1 MKLAIFILV
10 AIVFL
15 AMVLYLQSKTFR
27 LKRLNALLNSPY
39 ISILEAMGFLP
50 IIISSNNAYRGNYG
64 GFYFLVF
71 LDPDDVFFR
80 SNFSIVFVI
89 SYEKL
94 SDKDF
99 IDLNNKYYNRVKSL
113 LFNSESIFFDKTF
126 AQFRYAINP
135 FGIGNIKIEKTI
147 EKISQLATSENL
159 RSIEF
164 QDLEIASAR
173 QY

>member
-15 AMVLYLQSKTFR
+15 ATVLYLQSKAFR

-39 ISILEAMGFLP
+39 IRILEAMGFSP
-50 IIISSNNAYRGNYG
+50 ITLSSHEAYRGNYG

-99 IDLNNKYYNRVKSL
+99 MNLNTSVRL
-113 LFNSESIFFDKTF
+113 RF
-126 AQFRYAINP
+126 A
-135 FGIGNIKIEKTI
+135 
-147 EKISQLATSENL
+147 
-159 RSIEF
+159 
-164 QDLEIASAR
+164 
-173 QY
+173 

>member
-15 AMVLYLQSKTFR
+15 AMVLYLQSKAFR

-39 ISILEAMGFLP
+39 IRILEAMGFSP
-50 IIISSNNAYRGNYG
+50 ITLSSNKAYRGNYG

-71 LDPDDVFFR
+71 LDPDDVFFK

-94 SDKDF
+94 SDYDF
-99 IDLNNKYYNRVKSL
+99 INLNDKYYSRVKSL
-113 LFNSESIFFDKTF
+113 LFSSESIFFDRTF

-135 FGIGNIKIEKTI
+135 FGIGNKKIEKTI
-147 EKISQLATSENL
+147 EKISRLAISENL

-173 QY
+173 RY